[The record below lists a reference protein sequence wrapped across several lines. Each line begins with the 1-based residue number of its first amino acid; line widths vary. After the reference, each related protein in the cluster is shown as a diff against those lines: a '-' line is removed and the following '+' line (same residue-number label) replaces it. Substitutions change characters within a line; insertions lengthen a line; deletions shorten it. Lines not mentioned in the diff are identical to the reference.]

1 MANPDTIEGRTGLI
15 SGDFFAATEPFGLF
29 AAWFAEAKAAEP
41 NDPDAMALATVDAT
55 GLPDVRMVLLKQAD
69 ERGFVFFTNE
79 QSVKGVELAAQPKA
93 GLVLHWKS
101 IRRQVRIR
109 GPVERV
115 SEGEA
120 NAYFATRS
128 RPSRIAAAASDQ
140 SRPLDSRETFE
151 ARIAEIEQR
160 YDGKEVPRPVHWG
173 GYRVVPLEIE
183 FWMDRPHRMHD
194 RIRFARERPGA
205 AWQKTRLYP

>member
-1 MANPDTIEGRTGLI
+1 MANPDTIEGRAGLI
-15 SGDFFAATEPFGLF
+15 SGDFGVVAEPFGLF
-29 AAWFAEAKAAEP
+29 AAWFADAKAAEP
-41 NDPDAMALATVDAT
+41 NDPDAMALATVDSS

-69 ERGFVFFTNE
+69 EHGFVFFTNE

-109 GPVERV
+109 GTVERV
-115 SEGEA
+115 SESEA

-140 SRPLDSRETFE
+140 SRPLDSRKTFE

-160 YDGKEVPRPVHWG
+160 YDGKDVPRPVHWG

>member
-1 MANPDTIEGRTGLI
+1 MANPDTIEGRAGLI
-15 SGDFFAATEPFGLF
+15 SGDFGAVAEPFGLF
-29 AAWFAEAKAAEP
+29 AAWFADAKAAEP
-41 NDPDAMALATVDAT
+41 NDPDAMALATVDSS

-109 GPVERV
+109 GTVDRV

-140 SRPLDSRETFE
+140 SRPLDSRKTFE

-160 YDGKEVPRPVHWG
+160 YDGKDVPRPVHWG

-194 RIRFARERPGA
+194 RLRFARERPDA